1 MFFRSK
7 GLVTGL
13 TGAVPGLVLGILLS
27 KNMDKVF
34 LALAKMQF
42 AAQYAITA
50 LFRPD
55 DLAYVRENMMFT
67 VFASVPARMRAG
79 EIAAIFLFGVMS
91 SFVSSLLAGRKTTSF
106 NVSELL
112 RDE

>member
-1 MFFRSK
+1 
-7 GLVTGL
+7 
-13 TGAVPGLVLGILLS
+13 ILLA

-34 LALAKMQF
+34 LFLAKAQF
-42 AAQYAITA
+42 LAQYAFA
-50 LFRPD
+50 FLFSPD
-55 DLAYVRENMMFT
+55 ELPYVRENAMFSL
-67 VFASVPARMRAG
+67 FATVPARMRAG

-91 SFVSSLLAGRKTTSF
+91 SFVSSLLAGRKVTCF